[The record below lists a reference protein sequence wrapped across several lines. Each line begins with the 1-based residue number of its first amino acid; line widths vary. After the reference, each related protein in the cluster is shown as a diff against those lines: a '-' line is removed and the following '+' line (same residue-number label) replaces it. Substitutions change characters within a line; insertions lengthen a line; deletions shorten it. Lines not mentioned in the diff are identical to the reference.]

1 MAKPVKQK
9 FPWWFYARHKYLCRS
24 LSGLFAFP
32 EQGPDLTLDF
42 LIFFQ
47 FAGVK
52 SDSQADVS
60 ALIVG
65 VNLPLHSPLSS
76 HASTGESKIAV
87 QNH

>member
-9 FPWWFYARHKYLCRS
+9 FPWWFYARHKYLCQS

-32 EQGPDLTLDF
+32 EQGQDLTLDF

-60 ALIVG
+60 ALIFG
-65 VNLPLHSPLSS
+65 VNLPLHSPLPS